1 MRCKATVSAERIHHF
16 RIRPLCQRMLPNFLK
31 VMRRLLEKF
40 ALRILGFAI
49 CALPSFHVPQCRSH
63 TTSSYL
69 HYLHA
74 ISIERVSMQ
83 EGTERHRLRP
93 VSIVHLQIAMHR
105 RRRMIRGPSSCDVC
119 KNVRLALPGMQFHT
133 ASL

>member
-1 MRCKATVSAERIHHF
+1 MRCKATVSAERIQHF
-16 RIRPLCQRMLPNFLK
+16 RIRPSPSMCASKFSEGYA
-31 VMRRLLEKF
+31 RLLEKF

-49 CALPSFHVPQCRSH
+49 CAMPSSRVPQCRSH
-63 TTSSYL
+63 ATSSYL

-74 ISIERVSMQ
+74 ISIERVSMR
-83 EGTERHRLRP
+83 EGTERHRP